1 MVKDKKVVEE
11 ENNLYIRYSD
21 YKNEKNLNLKK
32 FKQPVLKETCKQY
45 GLKVSGNKTILTE
58 RIEDKFKKIKNAII
72 IQSMVK
78 RYQWKIFYN
87 FRGPALYNRN
97 ICSNTTDFVT
107 LEPLD
112 EIPIINFFSYTDKHK
127 FVYGFNISSLINLI
141 RSGQTFENPY
151 NRDSFS
157 NTVKR
162 NITRVY
168 NNNFFIDATY
178 KTENKIFRRRNIINS
193 QRRRTIQNYRIRS
206 QSDVNNYNPMV
217 NFQRYNTPNNIQRLQ
232 LFTERLQIIETIRNE
247 TNVNLRI
254 ERLFMEI
261 DRLGNYSS
269 SSWFQNLS
277 HMQYIRLYRCIYDIW
292 TFRGQI
298 TSEMKRQICPFYE
311 PFEGIFPAG
320 TNNTINFS
328 DIRKACLLVF
338 ENITYSSPDIETRKI
353 GALHCLSALTV
364 VSISA
369 RISMPYLYEAF
380 N

>member
-1 MVKDKKVVEE
+1 
-11 ENNLYIRYSD
+11 
-21 YKNEKNLNLKK
+21 
-32 FKQPVLKETCKQY
+32 
-45 GLKVSGNKTILTE
+45 
-58 RIEDKFKKIKNAII
+58 
-72 IQSMVK
+72 
-78 RYQWKIFYN
+78 
-87 FRGPALYNRN
+87 
-97 ICSNTTDFVT
+97 
-107 LEPLD
+107 
-112 EIPIINFFSYTDKHK
+112 
-127 FVYGFNISSLINLI
+127 
-141 RSGQTFENPY
+141 
-151 NRDSFS
+151 
-157 NTVKR
+157 
-162 NITRVY
+162 
-168 NNNFFIDATY
+168 
-178 KTENKIFRRRNIINS
+178 
-193 QRRRTIQNYRIRS
+193 
-206 QSDVNNYNPMV
+206 MV

-353 GALHCLSALTV
+353 GALHCLSAVTV